1 MTTDTALLV
10 SHEILE
16 GGVEL
21 ENLTFVEDPQVPMS
35 DSVVRYLD
43 VLMPINQIAES
54 GFDFKTA
61 SQHIA
66 AFTEACK
73 SKQLDE
79 TVQESTIMEGFR
91 YRVDDTQF
99 PVFNGPNQLNKG
111 SFPILPIGM
120 LDIWRE

>member
-21 ENLTFVEDPQVPMS
+21 ENLTFVEEPQVPMN

-43 VLMPINQIAES
+43 VLMPISTIAES
-54 GFDFKTA
+54 GFDLSK
-61 SQHIA
+61 SGQHIA
-66 AFTEACK
+66 AFAEACK

-79 TVQESTIMEGFR
+79 TV
-91 YRVDDTQF
+91 
-99 PVFNGPNQLNKG
+99 
-111 SFPILPIGM
+111 
-120 LDIWRE
+120 